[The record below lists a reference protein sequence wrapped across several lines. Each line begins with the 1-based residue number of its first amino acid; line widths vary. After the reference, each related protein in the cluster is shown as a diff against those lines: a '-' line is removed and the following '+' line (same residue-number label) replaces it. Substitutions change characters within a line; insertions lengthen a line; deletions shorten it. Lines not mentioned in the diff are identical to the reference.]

1 MKTTYLAKNE
11 VVAKSRAWYLIDATN
26 MPIGR
31 LAVEAAKILRG
42 KNKPIF
48 TPNVDCGDHLVII
61 NADKVRLT
69 GNNKSMEPIYRH
81 SGYPGG
87 IKSVSRGSML
97 ANQPVKLVTKAVRG
111 MLPKNSLGI
120 AMLKKVRIYAGCE
133 HNQKAQEPQEI
144 KF

>member
-1 MKTTYLAKNE
+1 MKTYWAKHE
-11 VVAKSRAWYLIDATN
+11 VMLKNRKWYLIDATN

-42 KNKPIF
+42 KNKVEY

-69 GNNKSMEPIYRH
+69 GNNKKMEPIYH
-81 SGYPGG
+81 HTGYPGG
-87 IKSVSRGSML
+87 LKEISRGKL
-97 ANQPVKLVTKAVRG
+97 LENQPVKLLTKVIWG
-111 MLPKNSLGI
+111 MLPKTKLGK
-120 AMLKKVRIYAGCE
+120 AMLKKVRIYAGSE
-133 HNQKAQEPQEI
+133 HEQASQNPVEI